1 MVAIGIGGK
10 SALIRVSRQ
19 RALFVTNRCQ
29 RGKRVDVGLQMS
41 ITNLKYAISYTG
53 PHTTENKSVGFQGL
67 LTVSQPHTK
76 SAKSGGWE
84 SLRGGTPSPVDFLGS
99 GHYGPRGLHQPPD
112 RKDECV
118 RDSPARPDVRRRT
131 QQEHSREPRGDRR
144 ELSHTEGARLA
155 TPPSFF
161 GCQKHPCFKA
171 APSGSW
177 RLGSDPGGNANAR
190 KVSISIRHHS
200 SLAPNPSEVP
210 AGRPSAP
217 SSAPNAAAAVTKNA
231 RKSTG
236 PPVSF
241 SRDPP
246 PRPRPFR
253 SRYPPALPTRSQ
265 AT

>member
-1 MVAIGIGGK
+1 MSDSKCPITFVVTSNTPYPVLAR
-10 SALIRVSRQ
+10 IRLKISRSVSRVID
-19 RALFVTNRCQ
+19 RL
-29 RGKRVDVGLQMS
+29 
-41 ITNLKYAISYTG
+41 
-53 PHTTENKSVGFQGL
+53 
-67 LTVSQPHTK
+67 QPHTK

-161 GCQKHPCFKA
+161 GCQKHPCFK
-171 APSGSW
+171 P
-177 RLGSDPGGNANAR
+177 RRPDLGVSDPTRVVTRTREKSRSASGITR
-190 KVSISIRHHS
+190 RWHRTHLRCPPDVLRRRRRRQT
-200 SLAPNPSEVP
+200 PPPPSQKTRASQP
-210 AGRPSAP
+210 GRL
-217 SSAPNAAAAVTKNA
+217 
-231 RKSTG
+231 
-236 PPVSF
+236 SF

-246 PRPRPFR
+246 PRPRPIR